1 MKKFFSTFFEKLKPK
16 TSVTLEKSNNG
27 FYVVKV
33 YGQYLTRT
41 VTSSKDEAD
50 VYFNQVLEFM
60 KEENKLTHVVIKEA
74 KIS

>member
-1 MKKFFSTFFEKLKPK
+1 MKQFFSTLFGKLKPK

-50 VYFNQVLEFM
+50 LYFNEVVGM
-60 KEENKLTHVVIKEA
+60 VNKGNKLTHIVIKEA
-74 KIS
+74 KIE